1 MFRYLRLL
9 TVLATILP
17 LLAAGLQAQELM
29 GSAAPP
35 RGVGDVG
42 IDQKLNEQVPLDLQF
57 RDESGRTVTL
67 GEYFHKRPVVLA
79 LVYYECPMLCTLILN
94 GMLSAFRTLAFN
106 PGEEFEIVTV
116 SIDPRETPELAADKK
131 AEYLAGY
138 GRPGAEQGWHFL
150 TGEEHNIRQLA
161 DAVGFRYF
169 YDPQTQEYGHAS
181 AIMVATP
188 SGRLARYFYGIEYS
202 ARDLRLSL
210 VEASN
215 NRIGSPVDQILLYC
229 FHYDPMTGK
238 YGLVIRN
245 LLRLG
250 GALTLLMIGG
260 FVTVML
266 MRDRSRGRMK
276 EQAARQATD
285 GH

>member
-1 MFRYLRLL
+1 MFQRFRFL
-9 TVLATILP
+9 TVFAVIFAFLM
-17 LLAAGLQAQELM
+17 AGVQAQELM

-35 RGVGDVG
+35 MGLSEVG
-42 IDQKLNEQVPLDLQF
+42 IDQKLNEQIPLDLQF
-57 RDESGRTVTL
+57 RDESGRIVSL
-67 GEYFHKRPVVLA
+67 NDYFHKRPVIVA

-106 PGEEFEIVTV
+106 PGEEFEVVTV
-116 SIDPRETPELAADKK
+116 SIDPRETPELAAAKK
-131 AEYLAGY
+131 AEYLSGY

-150 TGEEHNIRQLA
+150 TGEEASIRQLA
-161 DAVGFRYF
+161 DAVGYRYF

-250 GALTLLMIGG
+250 GAATLLLIGG
-260 FVTVML
+260 FITVML
-266 MRDRSRGRMK
+266 IRDRSRGRIK
-276 EQAARQATD
+276 EQAA
-285 GH
+285 GN

>member
-1 MFRYLRLL
+1 MLRFMRFMA
-9 TVLATILP
+9 VLATISSCLFV
-17 LLAAGLQAQELM
+17 GIQAQQIM

-35 RGVGDVG
+35 VGIGEVG
-42 IDQKLNEQVPLDLQF
+42 IDQKLNEQIPLHLQF
-57 RDESGRTVTL
+57 RDDSGRVVTL
-67 GEYFHKRPVVLA
+67 KEYFNKRPVVLA

-94 GMLSAFRTLAFN
+94 GMLTSFRALAFN
-106 PGEEFEIVTV
+106 PGEEFEIITV
-116 SIDPRETPELAADKK
+116 SIDPRETPELAAAKK

-150 TGEEHNIRQLA
+150 TGEEENIRQLA

-169 YDPQTQEYGHAS
+169 YDTKTEEYGHAS

-202 ARDLRLSL
+202 TRDLRLSL

-250 GALTLLMIGG
+250 GAITLLMIGG
-260 FVTVML
+260 FITVML
-266 MRDRSRGRMK
+266 MRDRARGRMK
-276 EQAARQATD
+276 EQTI